1 MENKNKGL
9 LNLLIGIILVIVGV
23 AWYFVRI
30 PYLST
35 YVRLI
40 DFYPFYEILVLFIVG
55 IFGVCIF
62 FVGLVLAWMGWDDYK
77 MSKEMKDTEEEYE
90 EDVEFEDEDE
100 LEAEEEAENEEEF
113 EEEGESSPKEKE
125 ESSPKEKEESSP
137 KEKEES
143 SPKEKELEAELRKEM
158 ETTSEIVCEVCG
170 KVVKSKAGLS
180 AHMRTHK

>member
-1 MENKNKGL
+1 MENNNNNNIKNKGL
-9 LNLLIGIILVIVGV
+9 TNLLIGIILVIVGI

-62 FVGLVLAWMGWDDYK
+62 FLGLVLAWMGWDDYK
-77 MSKEMKDTEEEYE
+77 MSKETEESEEEDEE

-100 LEAEEEAENEEEF
+100 EEF
-113 EEEGESSPKEKE
+113 EDEE
-125 ESSPKEKEESSP
+125 ESSS
-137 KEKEES
+137 
-143 SPKEKELEAELRKEM
+143 KEKELEAELRKEM
-158 ETTSEIVCEVCG
+158 ETSEIVCEVCG

>member
-1 MENKNKGL
+1 MKNKNKGL

-62 FVGLVLAWMGWDDYK
+62 FAGLVLAWMGWDDYK
-77 MSKEMKDTEEEYE
+77 MGREMEDTEESEEEYE
-90 EDVEFEDEDE
+90 EEKVEY
-100 LEAEEEAENEEEF
+100 EEKEEF
-113 EEEGESSPKEKE
+113 EEEESPTSKE
-125 ESSPKEKEESSP
+125 E
-137 KEKEES
+137 
-143 SPKEKELEAELRKEM
+143 ELEAELRKEM

>member
-1 MENKNKGL
+1 MEDNKKGL
-9 LNLLIGIILVIVGV
+9 TNLIIGIILVIVGI

-77 MSKEMKDTEEEYE
+77 MSKEMEDTEEEYE

-100 LEAEEEAENEEEF
+100 FEAEEEAEYEDEEEF
-113 EEEGESSPKEKE
+113 EEEE
-125 ESSPKEKEESSP
+125 ESSSE
-137 KEKEES
+137 
-143 SPKEKELEAELRKEM
+143 EKELEAELRKEM
-158 ETTSEIVCEVCG
+158 ETSEIVCEVCG

>member
-9 LNLLIGIILVIVGV
+9 LNLLIGIILVIVGI

-40 DFYPFYEILVLFIVG
+40 DYYPFYEILVLFIVG

-77 MSKEMKDTEEEYE
+77 MSKETEESEEEEEVEY
-90 EDVEFEDEDE
+90 EDEDE
-100 LEAEEEAENEEEF
+100 F
-113 EEEGESSPKEKE
+113 EEEE
-125 ESSPKEKEESSP
+125 ESSS
-137 KEKEES
+137 
-143 SPKEKELEAELRKEM
+143 KEKELEAELRKEM
-158 ETTSEIVCEVCG
+158 GSTSEIACEVCG

>member
-1 MENKNKGL
+1 MEDNKKGL
-9 LNLLIGIILVIVGV
+9 TNLIIGTLLVIVGI

-35 YVRLI
+35 YVHLI

-77 MSKEMKDTEEEYE
+77 MGREMEDTEESEEEYE
-90 EDVEFEDEDE
+90 EEKVEY
-100 LEAEEEAENEEEF
+100 EEKEEF
-113 EEEGESSPKEKE
+113 EEEESPTSKE
-125 ESSPKEKEESSP
+125 E
-137 KEKEES
+137 
-143 SPKEKELEAELRKEM
+143 ELEAELRKEM

>member
-1 MENKNKGL
+1 MKNKNKGL

-62 FVGLVLAWMGWDDYK
+62 FAGLVLAWMGWDDYK
-77 MSKEMKDTEEEYE
+77 MSKDLEDTEEEYE

-100 LEAEEEAENEEEF
+100 FEAEEEF
-113 EEEGESSPKEKE
+113 EEEDE
-125 ESSPKEKEESSP
+125 EE
-137 KEKEES
+137 EES

-158 ETTSEIVCEVCG
+158 KSTSEIVCEVCG

>member
-30 PYLST
+30 PYLSN
-35 YVRLI
+35 YVLLI

-90 EDVEFEDEDE
+90 EDVEFEDEE
-100 LEAEEEAENEEEF
+100 EFEAEEEAENEEEF
-113 EEEGESSPKEKE
+113 EEE
-125 ESSPKEKEESSP
+125 
-137 KEKEES
+137 EES

-158 ETTSEIVCEVCG
+158 ETTSEIECEVCG

>member
-9 LNLLIGIILVIVGV
+9 LNLLIGIILVIVGI

-40 DFYPFYEILVLFIVG
+40 DYYPFYEILVLFIVG

-62 FVGLVLAWMGWDDYK
+62 FVGLVLAWMGRDDYK
-77 MSKEMKDTEEEYE
+77 MSKEMEDTEEEE
-90 EDVEFEDEDE
+90 EVEYEDEDE
-100 LEAEEEAENEEEF
+100 FEEEF
-113 EEEGESSPKEKE
+113 EEEEDSS
-125 ESSPKEKEESSP
+125 S
-137 KEKEES
+137 
-143 SPKEKELEAELRKEM
+143 KEKELEAELRKEM
-158 ETTSEIVCEVCG
+158 ETSEIVCEVCG

>member
-1 MENKNKGL
+1 MENNNNNIKNKGL
-9 LNLLIGIILVIVGV
+9 TNLLIGIILVIVGI

-77 MSKEMKDTEEEYE
+77 MSKEMEDIEEEYE
-90 EDVEFEDEDE
+90 E
-100 LEAEEEAENEEEF
+100 EAEYEEEEEF
-113 EEEGESSPKEKE
+113 EEEDESSSKEKD
-125 ESSPKEKEESSP
+125 
-137 KEKEES
+137 
-143 SPKEKELEAELRKEM
+143 LEAELRKEM
-158 ETTSEIVCEVCG
+158 ETSEILCEVCG

>member
-9 LNLLIGIILVIVGV
+9 LNLLIGIILVIVGI

-40 DFYPFYEILVLFIVG
+40 DYYPFYEILVLFIVG

-77 MSKEMKDTEEEYE
+77 MSKETEESEEEEEVEYE
-90 EDVEFEDEDE
+90 DEEE
-100 LEAEEEAENEEEF
+100 LEEDEEAEYEDEF
-113 EEEGESSPKEKE
+113 EEEE
-125 ESSPKEKEESSP
+125 ESSS
-137 KEKEES
+137 
-143 SPKEKELEAELRKEM
+143 KEKELEAELRKEM
-158 ETTSEIVCEVCG
+158 GSTSELVCKVCG

>member
-1 MENKNKGL
+1 MSGL
-9 LNLLIGIILVIVGV
+9 ESGGQLIKYVISAQIWALGI
-23 AWYFVRI
+23 
-30 PYLST
+30 
-35 YVRLI
+35 LI
-40 DFYPFYEILVLFIVG
+40 YEILVLFIVG

-77 MSKEMKDTEEEYE
+77 MSKDMEDIEEEYE

-100 LEAEEEAENEEEF
+100 FEAEEEF
-113 EEEGESSPKEKE
+113 EEKE
-125 ESSPKEKEESSP
+125 EEE
-137 KEKEES
+137 EES

-158 ETTSEIVCEVCG
+158 KSTSEIVCEVCG

>member
-1 MENKNKGL
+1 MENNNNNIKNKGL
-9 LNLLIGIILVIVGV
+9 TNLLIGIILVIVGI

-77 MSKEMKDTEEEYE
+77 MSKEMEDTEEEYE
-90 EDVEFEDEDE
+90 E
-100 LEAEEEAENEEEF
+100 EAEYEDEEEF
-113 EEEGESSPKEKE
+113 EEEDESSSKEKD
-125 ESSPKEKEESSP
+125 
-137 KEKEES
+137 
-143 SPKEKELEAELRKEM
+143 LEAELRKEM
-158 ETTSEIVCEVCG
+158 ETSEILCEVCG